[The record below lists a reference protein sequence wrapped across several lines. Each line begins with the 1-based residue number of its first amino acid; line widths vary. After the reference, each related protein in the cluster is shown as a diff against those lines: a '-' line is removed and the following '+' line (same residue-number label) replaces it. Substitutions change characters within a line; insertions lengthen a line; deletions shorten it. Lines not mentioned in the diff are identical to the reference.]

1 LPLRELPESDNA
13 RVWRIGT
20 SGWSYPPRS
29 GSGSWTG
36 LFYPLKKVDELE
48 FYSRYFD
55 SVEVNSTFYRP
66 CSPKTAESWVA
77 RTPGGFEF
85 TVKVWQQF
93 THNRKAIL
101 PEDIET
107 FKEGIAP
114 IAAAGRLGC
123 ILFQFPTS
131 FHCDDE
137 TRDRLRALL
146 GQFADY
152 SKAVE
157 LRHRSWDDHD
167 DILDESNSVR
177 AFIDEPKFSDSTRQ
191 RLTSLGGM
199 LYVRFHGRQ
208 AQKWWH
214 HEHRNE
220 RYDYL
225 YSREEIRTHAR
236 GLRTV
241 VTAQPIQKA
250 YTFFN
255 NHPDAKAVV
264 NAVMLRAE
272 LGIPVS
278 EPLPDSLVNA
288 YPSLKE
294 DS

>member
-1 LPLRELPESDNA
+1 LPLQKLPESDNA
-13 RVWRIGT
+13 RIWRIGT

-55 SVEVNSTFYRP
+55 TVEVNSTFYRP

-77 RTPGGFEF
+77 RTPVEFEF
-85 TVKVWQQF
+85 TIKAWQQF
-93 THNRKAIL
+93 THNREAIL
-101 PEDIET
+101 PEDLAT

-131 FHCDDE
+131 FHCDDG

-146 GQFADY
+146 DQFADY
-152 SKAVE
+152 PKAVE
-157 LRHRSWDDHD
+157 LRHRSWDDLADVLD
-167 DILDESNSVR
+167 DSDAVR
-177 AFIDEPKFSDSTRQ
+177 AFIDEPKFRDSTRQ
-191 RLTSLGGM
+191 KLTSHGGM

-225 YSREEIRTHAR
+225 YSREEIRTHASS
-236 GLRTV
+236 LRSV

-255 NHPDAKAVV
+255 NHPNAKAVV

-278 EPLPDSLVNA
+278 DRLPDTLVNA

-294 DS
+294 G

>member
-1 LPLRELPESDNA
+1 MPLPKPPESDNA
-13 RVWRIGT
+13 RIWRIGT

-36 LFYPLKKVDELE
+36 LFYPFKKGDELE
-48 FYSRYFD
+48 FYSRYFNT
-55 SVEVNSTFYRP
+55 VEVNSTFYRP

-77 RTPGGFEF
+77 RTRGEFEF
-85 TVKVWQQF
+85 TVKAWQQF
-93 THNRKAIL
+93 THNREAIL
-101 PEDIET
+101 REDIET

-114 IAAAGRLGC
+114 IVAAGRLGC

-131 FHCDDE
+131 FHCDDG
-137 TRDRLRALL
+137 TRDKLRALL
-146 GQFADY
+146 DQFAEY
-152 SKAVE
+152 PKAVE
-157 LRHRSWDDHD
+157 LRHRSWDDPD
-167 DILDESNSVR
+167 DVLDDSNAVR
-177 AFIDEPKFSDSTRQ
+177 AFIDEPKFRDSTRQ
-191 RLTSLGGM
+191 KLTSHGGM

-225 YSREEIRTHAR
+225 YSREEIRTHASN
-236 GLRTV
+236 LRTV
-241 VTAQPIQKA
+241 VMAQPIQKA

-255 NHPDAKAVV
+255 NHPNAKAVV

-278 EPLPDSLVNA
+278 EPLPETLVNA

-294 DS
+294 G

>member
-1 LPLRELPESDNA
+1 LFPPKLQESDKA
-13 RVWRIGT
+13 RIWRIGT

-36 LFYPLKKVDELE
+36 VFYPLKKVDELE
-48 FYSRYFD
+48 FYSRYFNA
-55 SVEVNSTFYRP
+55 VEVNSTFYRP
-66 CSPKTAESWVA
+66 CTPKTAEAWVT
-77 RTPGGFEF
+77 RTPAEFEF
-85 TVKVWQQF
+85 TVKAWQQF
-93 THNRKAIL
+93 THNREAIL
-101 PEDIET
+101 PADIAT

-123 ILFQFPTS
+123 LLFQFPAS
-131 FHCDDE
+131 FHCDDA
-137 TRDRLRALL
+137 TRDRLKELL
-146 GQFADY
+146 DRFAEY
-152 SKAVE
+152 PKAIE
-157 LRHRSWDDHD
+157 LRHRSWDDHADALD
-167 DILDESNSVR
+167 DSNAVR
-177 AFIDEPKFSDSTRQ
+177 AFIDEPKFRDSTRQ
-191 RLTSLGGM
+191 KLTSRGGM

-225 YSREEIRTHAR
+225 YSKEEIRKNADS
-236 GLRTV
+236 LQSV
-241 VTAQPIQKA
+241 VAAQPIQKA

-272 LGIPVS
+272 LGIPVL
-278 EPLPDSLVNA
+278 EPLPDSLMNA

-294 DS
+294 A